1 MSRYVVRGLTP
12 VRRAI
17 SPVVRPCGL
26 PWSRVWIFRI
36 RAPRSPFSN
45 EPTSSLSVGAVIA
58 APAASEQTQRNLYNG
73 RCFRARICHRAR
85 HNSRG
90 YGGFVALRLLH
101 FADLHLDR
109 SFASER
115 LYGVGAQRRREDLRA
130 ALQRIVERARE
141 AQADVLTCGGD
152 LFEHDHVTRDTAS
165 FIVQTL
171 GAAGLP
177 GLIAPGHADPAL
189 PSSPYRFLRWPE
201 NVTVATHED
210 LRPYRHGNVDIWTAG
225 FMRPD
230 MPEAPLRDFS
240 RREEGT
246 NILLLHASDMSQVPE
261 EVTPF
266 KPILPAQVHEAGFR
280 HALLGHYHDARTS
293 EAITYPGSPEP
304 LGWKESGRH
313 CTALLT
319 VGDDGAVHVQ
329 LDDFNLRHFAQE
341 TIDVTGM
348 TSLEH
353 VRAAVMA
360 MREDKQLD
368 GGVIRATLTG
378 ERAHSLTLD
387 PEALSRE
394 CSDGFA
400 YLEFLDH
407 SRVSHDLQ
415 AAAQEFTSRGE
426 MVRKLVDH
434 KQGSRQEEQAV
445 GRALQLALDA
455 FDE

>member
-1 MSRYVVRGLTP
+1 M
-12 VRRAI
+12 
-17 SPVVRPCGL
+17 
-26 PWSRVWIFRI
+26 
-36 RAPRSPFSN
+36 
-45 EPTSSLSVGAVIA
+45 
-58 APAASEQTQRNLYNG
+58 
-73 RCFRARICHRAR
+73 
-85 HNSRG
+85 
-90 YGGFVALRLLH
+90 ALRLLH

-141 AQADVLTCGGD
+141 AQANLITCGGD

-171 GAAGLP
+171 GDAGLP
-177 GLIAPGHADPAL
+177 VLIAPGHADPAV
-189 PSSPYRFLRWPE
+189 PSSPYRYLRWPE
-201 NVTVATHED
+201 NVTVATHEE
-210 LRPYRHGNVDIWTAG
+210 LRSYRYANVDIWTAG

-230 MPEAPLRDFS
+230 VPEAPLRDFA

-246 NILLLHASDMSQVPE
+246 HLLLLHASDMSQVPQD
-261 EVTPF
+261 VTPY
-266 KPILPAQVHEAGFR
+266 KPILPAQVQEAGFR

-293 EAITYPGSPEP
+293 ELITYPGSPEP
-304 LGWKESGRH
+304 LGWNESGRH

-319 VGDDGAVHVQ
+319 IGDDGTVEVLLEDINERQ
-329 LDDFNLRHFAQE
+329 FAQE
-341 TIDVTGM
+341 TIDVSGM
-348 TSLEH
+348 TSLDH
-353 VRAAVMA
+353 VRDAVMA
-360 MREDKQLD
+360 MREEKKLD
-368 GGVIRATLTG
+368 GGVIRATLVG
-378 ERAHSLTLD
+378 ERAHSLVLD
-387 PEALSRE
+387 PQALSRE

-400 YLEFLDH
+400 YLEFRDH
-407 SRVSHDLQ
+407 SRVSHDLA